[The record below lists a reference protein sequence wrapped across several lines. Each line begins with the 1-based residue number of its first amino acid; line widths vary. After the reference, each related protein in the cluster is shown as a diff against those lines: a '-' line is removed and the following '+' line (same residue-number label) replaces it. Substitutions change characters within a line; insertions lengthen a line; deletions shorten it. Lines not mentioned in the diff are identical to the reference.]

1 MTIREHKGWRLL
13 LLCILGAAVLVGH
26 ALYGSREK
34 EETSSPE
41 TSRGVP
47 VVFSEAALRPFERKI
62 SLAGNLEAKNL
73 SLVAPR
79 IGGALDQIFVDEGD
93 VVKAHETKLFQTDS
107 LTLEK
112 ALEIA
117 RQEHIV
123 SQHAVREK
131 QANLE
136 RLQADFAK
144 AEQDYRRGKKLLEQ
158 HAISTSA
165 FEEYESRYLQGQALI
180 KHARVLIA
188 LSREQEVQAKLGLEI
203 AEKNLEDSLVLAPI
217 DGIVT
222 ARFKEPGEMGEVGKP
237 VLQIEDLHTLEASAF
252 LPEEYYGEILPGT
265 TPVRVGV
272 GNLELPL
279 QKISYKSPRVVQDL
293 RTFEIK
299 VLLGNPPSEITPGR
313 MARLEVLLESRTA
326 LGVPREALV
335 EKTSGTV
342 LFVAEKEKTARQLEV
357 LPGLE
362 TDGWVEIRSTSG
374 DITLEEGTPVI
385 TQGQLYV
392 EEGTPLAPVEEGY

>member
-1 MTIREHKGWRLL
+1 MTIREHKGWHLL

-34 EETSSPE
+34 KEVPSSE
-41 TSRGVP
+41 GSRGVP
-47 VVFSEAALRPFERKI
+47 VVLAQAALRPFERKV
-62 SLAGNLEAKNL
+62 SLTGNLEAKNL
-73 SLVAPR
+73 SLVTPR

-93 VVKAHETKLFQTDS
+93 AVKAHETKLFQTDS

-117 RQEHIV
+117 RQEYIV
-123 SQHAVREK
+123 GQHTVREK

-165 FEEYESRYLQGQALI
+165 FEECESRYLQGQALI
-180 KHARVLIA
+180 KHAKVLIA

-222 ARFKEPGEMGEVGKP
+222 TRFKEPGEMGEVGKP
-237 VLQIEDLHTLEASAF
+237 VLQIEDLNTLEVAAF
-252 LPEEYYGEILPGT
+252 LPEEYYGEILPGI
-265 TPVRVGV
+265 TPVRIRV

-299 VLLGNPPSEITPGR
+299 VPLGNPPSEITPGR
-313 MARLEVLLESRTA
+313 MAHLEVLLENRTA

-342 LFVAEKEKTARQLEV
+342 LFVAEKEKTARHLEV

-362 TDGWVEIRSTSG
+362 TDGWVEIRSISG
-374 DITLEEGTPVI
+374 DVTLEEGTPVI

>member
-1 MTIREHKGWRLL
+1 MSMREHKGWRLL
-13 LLCILGAAVLVGH
+13 LLCILGAAVLLGC
-26 ALYGSREK
+26 AFRNSREK
-34 EETSSPE
+34 EKVSSHETPQ
-41 TSRGVP
+41 GVP
-47 VVFSEAALRPFERKI
+47 VVFSEAALRSFERKV
-62 SLAGNLEAKNL
+62 SLTGNLEAKNL

-79 IGGALDQIFVDEGD
+79 IGGVLDQIFVDEGD
-93 VVKAHETKLFQTDS
+93 LVKTHETKLFQTDS

-123 SQHAVREK
+123 AQHAVREK

-136 RLQADFAK
+136 RLQADFTK
-144 AEQDYRRGKKLLEQ
+144 AEQDYKRGKKLLEQ

-180 KHARVLIA
+180 KHAKVLIA

-237 VLQIEDLHTLEASAF
+237 VLQIEDLNTLEIAAF
-252 LPEEYYGEILPGT
+252 LPEEYYGEILPDN
-265 TPVRVGV
+265 TPVRVRV

-279 QKISYKSPRVVQDL
+279 QKISYKSPTVARDL

-299 VLLGNPPSEITPGR
+299 VLLGNPPPEVTSGR
-313 MARLEVLLESRTA
+313 MAFLEVLLESRTS

-362 TDGWVEIRSTSG
+362 TEGWVEIRSTSG
-374 DITLEEGTPVI
+374 DITLDEGTPVI